1 MRRSLALLALLS
13 SAGCT
18 IEDGVGFAH
27 LSGRLW
33 STFAG
38 LDSKSGRHT
47 PDGWFKTDNSFSF
60 KLSTLQIRVRDIRL
74 QGSALSTGSAGSG
87 DCTFDPANPPSGCS
101 LCHNGHCHC
110 NGQLKSYE
118 ELKKEVCGGSSGQ
131 SLSTVGALLVNE
143 LQSLLGAGTKAENLA
158 CQGSCEL
165 GQGQASQAQIVLD
178 RIMMQAALQDKSVAN
193 RLAGKELQVSLDLDL
208 AGAALTHSFPAA
220 QLMDRQNPYHIDLMV
235 LLSVSERL
243 LDGVQ
248 WEKLSCFADAI
259 TIDSKSNLTAG
270 EAILTNLALT
280 KPGVQVER
288 FDD

>member
-1 MRRSLALLALLS
+1 MRRFLLLLGVLGI
-13 SAGCT
+13 AGCT

-33 STFAG
+33 STFSG
-38 LDSKSGRHT
+38 LDSKTGRLT

-60 KLSTLQIRVRDIRL
+60 KLSALQIRVRDIRL

-110 NGQLKSYE
+110 GGQLKSYE
-118 ELKKEVCGGSSGQ
+118 ELKKEVCGGSGGQ
-131 SLSTVGALLVNE
+131 GLSTVGALLVNE

-178 RIMMQAALQDKSVAN
+178 RLKMQAALQDKSVAN
-193 RLAGKELQVSLDLDL
+193 RLGSKELQVNLDLDL
-208 AGAALTHSFPAA
+208 AGAALVGAFSVE
-220 QLMDRQNPYHIDLMV
+220 QKLDRDNPYHLDLMV
-235 LLSVSERL
+235 LLPVSERL

-248 WEKLSCFADAI
+248 WEKLSRSADTI
-259 TIDSKSNLTAG
+259 TIDAKNNVSAG
-270 EAILTNLALT
+270 EAILTSLVNT
-280 KPGVQVER
+280 KPGVVVER